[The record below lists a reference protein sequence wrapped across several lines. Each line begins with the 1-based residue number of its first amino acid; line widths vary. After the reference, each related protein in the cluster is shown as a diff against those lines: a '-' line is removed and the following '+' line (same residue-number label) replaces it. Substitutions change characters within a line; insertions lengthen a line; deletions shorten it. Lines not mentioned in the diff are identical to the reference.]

1 MCETEY
7 RYHKHSAIR
16 VDTPS
21 HIQWFTCASINAS
34 SSFRSHWTV
43 TAKNTVCNNIL
54 GCSGLSGGLVG
65 KANEVPQSLECRV
78 GGVRVE
84 VEEEE
89 LCN

>member
-1 MCETEY
+1 MPL
-7 RYHKHSAIR
+7 
-16 VDTPS
+16 VLVVL
-21 HIQWFTCASINAS
+21 F
-34 SSFRSHWTV
+34 
-43 TAKNTVCNNIL
+43 IL
-54 GCSGLSGGLVG
+54 VPVG

>member
-1 MCETEY
+1 MKQSAAITSTLSCEYTLLAT
-7 RYHKHSAIR
+7 HSGSCVLLSLRAA
-16 VDTPS
+16 
-21 HIQWFTCASINAS
+21 ASVLT
-34 SSFRSHWTV
+34 TV
-43 TAKNTVCNNIL
+43 TVNIL
-54 GCSGLSGGLVG
+54 GCSGLSSGPVG